1 MRFGGEAGA
10 LGYRPALAVDI
21 SEWDD
26 PDYEFLAFIG
36 RDRPF
41 VRRECGHEPG
51 EGVDRVV
58 PRAILRGATA
68 ASQRSSRG
76 RRAGPGSLAEDVE
89 DLFEPAEEF
98 ELFDQCMFTVGVSSY
113 GTDGGDAGYVF
124 GTDRRSALAMDM
136 RGFEPPQ
143 FDLLAFPGEEPPQ
156 IECNEDAGGQKRP
169 TSDPPKPPPLRPA
182 STPNTARGDLT

>member
-1 MRFGGEAGA
+1 M
-10 LGYRPALAVDI
+10 DI

-58 PRAILRGATA
+58 PREILR
-68 ASQRSSRG
+68 SRG
-76 RRAGPGSLAEDVE
+76 GRSDRLEDVAQDLGSLAEDVE

-113 GTDGGDAGYVF
+113 GRVGGDVGYVF
-124 GTDRRSALAMDM
+124 GSGRRAALAMDM
-136 RGFEPPQ
+136 RGFNRPQ

-156 IECNEDAGGQKRP
+156 IECNEDAGGQ
-169 TSDPPKPPPLRPA
+169 
-182 STPNTARGDLT
+182 NTDE